1 MRVNLNM
8 FTTGLAK
15 NIYIILENVGDAKA
29 DV

>member
-15 NIYIILENVGDAKA
+15 KYIILENVGDAKA

>member
-15 NIYIILENVGDAKA
+15 NIYIILENVGDAKS